1 MEPPK
6 TIQNIAAWENLCRK
20 IHARSED
27 FLADRLG
34 VIETARILSQ
44 LAFWT
49 HLRDDADLLYFVA
62 IESET
67 GSLPV
72 GEVRKLWA
80 PDALKCKDVE
90 INRAEKL
97 YQPVAREAATRLV
110 QRFAW
115 AVKARNARRERGG
128 AASKKAEHE
137 NED

>member
-6 TIQNIAAWENLCRK
+6 TIQNIAQWENHCRK

-49 HLRDDADLLYFVA
+49 HLQDDADLQTFVA
-62 IESET
+62 IDSET
-67 GSLPV
+67 DSLPV
-72 GEVRKLWA
+72 GEVRRYWA
-80 PDALKCKDVE
+80 PDALKRKDVE

-97 YQPVAREAATRLV
+97 YQPAARKAATHLL
-110 QRFAW
+110 QRSVW
-115 AVKARNARRERGG
+115 AVTARNARRQHGS
-128 AASKKAEHE
+128 AASK
-137 NED
+137 NG